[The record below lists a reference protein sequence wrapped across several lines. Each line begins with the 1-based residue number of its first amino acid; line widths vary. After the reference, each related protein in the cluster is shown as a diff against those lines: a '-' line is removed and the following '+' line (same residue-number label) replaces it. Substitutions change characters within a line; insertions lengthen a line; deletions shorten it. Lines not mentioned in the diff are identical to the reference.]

1 MCNFKR
7 YWNDTAATRSAVTD
21 DGYFLTGDIGL
32 LDEDGYLF
40 IVDRK
45 KDIIIRGGENISCL
59 EVEAAIYHHPAVAEC
74 AVFGLA
80 EIGRAHVLTHVTNA
94 HHVCRLMLEKRNIR
108 QYN

>member
-80 EIGRAHVLTHVTNA
+80 DDRSEEHTSELQS
-94 HHVCRLMLEKRNIR
+94 LMRTSYAVFCLKKKNK
-108 QYN
+108 

>member
-80 EIGRAHVLTHVTNA
+80 DDKYGGVPGDRKGVGEGNRGDGRVDIGG
-94 HHVCRLMLEKRNIR
+94 
-108 QYN
+108 